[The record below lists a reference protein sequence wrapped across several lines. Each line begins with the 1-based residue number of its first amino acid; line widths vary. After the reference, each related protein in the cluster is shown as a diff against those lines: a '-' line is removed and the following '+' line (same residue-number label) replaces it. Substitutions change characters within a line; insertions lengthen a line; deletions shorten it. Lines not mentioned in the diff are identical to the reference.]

1 MANAKKQIEER
12 KTLLQTANSATAST
26 DSRLAAM
33 AALQAKIAASMGNLE
48 QKGVLKVPMP
58 SDKVSLVLDSQ
69 GRTVD
74 KSTGQILAPL
84 LTRQPTL
91 KVNMRAQKRDFKTM
105 MKEDEK
111 TNKKATTD
119 NLFGVDLTD
128 DTNEISNF
136 HDTRLK

>member
-12 KTLLQTANSATAST
+12 KSLLQTANSATAST

-48 QKGVLKVPMP
+48 QKGVLKVPIP

-84 LTRQPTL
+84 LSRQPTL
-91 KVNMRAQKRDFKTM
+91 KVNMRAQKRDFRTIT
-105 MKEDEK
+105 KEDEK
-111 TNKKATTD
+111 TNKKATAD
-119 NLFGVDLTD
+119 NLFGVDLTE
-128 DTNEISNF
+128 DTNETSNF
-136 HDTRLK
+136 YDTRLK